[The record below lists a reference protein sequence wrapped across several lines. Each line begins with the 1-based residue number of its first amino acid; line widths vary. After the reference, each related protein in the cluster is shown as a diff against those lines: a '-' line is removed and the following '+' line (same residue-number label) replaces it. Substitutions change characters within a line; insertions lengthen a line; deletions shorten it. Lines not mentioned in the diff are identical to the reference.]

1 MPTLYMLV
9 GVPASGKTTWT
20 KQRRNN
26 NTLVASS
33 DDYIEKQAEKLGS
46 TYSDVFDKFI
56 KAAITHAIETAGK
69 AFSDKLDLIW
79 DQTNLTKTGRRNKL
93 KMVPKDYKKIAVFFP
108 TPHEDV
114 LKKRLASRPGKNIP
128 DYVITSM
135 SKTIEKPTTD
145 EGFDDIIVAG

>member
-9 GVPASGKTTWT
+9 GVPASGKSTWA
-20 KQRRNN
+20 KNN
-26 NTLVASS
+26 RDSALVASS
-33 DDYIEKQAEKLGS
+33 DDYIEQQAEKLGT

-56 KAAITHAIETAGK
+56 KAANTHAIETARK

-93 KMVPKDYKKIAVFFP
+93 KMVPKDYKKVAVFFP

-114 LKKRLASRPGKNIP
+114 LKKRLGSRQGKTIP
-128 DYVITSM
+128 DYVVTSM
-135 SKTIEKPTTD
+135 IKTIEKPTKD
-145 EGFDDIIVAG
+145 EGFDDIIVV

>member
-9 GVPASGKTTWT
+9 GVPASGKSTWV
-20 KQRRNN
+20 KNN
-26 NTLVASS
+26 RGSAFVASS

-56 KAAITHAIETAGK
+56 KAANTHAIETARK
-69 AFSDKLDLIW
+69 AFSDKVDLIW

-93 KMVPKDYKKIAVFFP
+93 KMVPKDYKKVAVYFP
-108 TPHEDV
+108 TPHEDI

-128 DYVITSM
+128 AYVISSM
-135 SKTIEKPTTD
+135 TKTIEKPSKD
-145 EGFDDIIVAG
+145 EGFDEIIVVD

>member
-9 GVPASGKTTWT
+9 GVPASGKSTWVR
-20 KQRRNN
+20 QNQGSA
-26 NTLVASS
+26 LVASS
-33 DDYIEKQAEKLGS
+33 DDYIEHQAEKLGS

-56 KAAITHAIETAGK
+56 KAANTHAIETARK
-69 AFSDKLDLIW
+69 AFSDNLDLIW

-93 KMVPKDYKKIAVFFP
+93 KMVPHSYKKIAVFFP

-135 SKTIEKPTTD
+135 SKTIEKPSKE
-145 EGFDDIIVAG
+145 EGFDEVIVAG

>member
-9 GVPASGKTTWT
+9 GVPGSGKTTWT
-20 KQRRNN
+20 KNN
-26 NTLVASS
+26 RGSALVASS
-33 DDYIEKQAEKLGS
+33 DDYIEQQAEKLGT

-56 KAAITHAIETAGK
+56 KAANTHAIETARR
-69 AFSDKLDLIW
+69 AFSNKVDLIW

-93 KMVPKDYKKIAVFFP
+93 KMVPNDYKKVAVFFP

-135 SKTIEKPTTD
+135 SKTIEKPTSE
-145 EGFDDIIVAG
+145 EGFDEVIVV